1 MILRRKRARQ
11 RSPVRPDDEIT
22 KVRDGYYRFR
32 YRRQA
37 ASDGGPVDPE
47 TVDQNY
53 AQLQQQAQQTA
64 AQIQTLAG
72 KLQAAAAA
80 GDPNAREWMLDL
92 KEITLGVQQEQGQVS
107 LLLQSIHSMVNNH
120 VQTIGQPGYQ
130 QGGYQQGGYQQQ
142 PQYQQPGYQ
151 QGGYQQGGYQQGS
164 GGMLQQFL
172 GGGFGRAIMT
182 GAGFGIGDD
191 IINKIF

>member
-1 MILRRKRARQ
+1 
-11 RSPVRPDDEIT
+11 
-22 KVRDGYYRFR
+22 
-32 YRRQA
+32 
-37 ASDGGPVDPE
+37 VDPE

-64 AQIQTLAG
+64 GQIQALAS

-80 GDPNAREWMLDL
+80 GDPNAREWLLDL

-120 VQTIGQPGYQ
+120 VQTMAQPGYQ
-130 QGGYQQGGYQQQ
+130 QQGYQPGYQQQGYQQ
-142 PQYQQPGYQ
+142 PQYQQGP
-151 QGGYQQGGYQQGS
+151 

>member
-1 MILRRKRARQ
+1 M
-11 RSPVRPDDEIT
+11 
-22 KVRDGYYRFR
+22 
-32 YRRQA
+32 
-37 ASDGGPVDPE
+37 DPE

-64 AQIQTLAG
+64 AQIQGLAS

-92 KEITLGVQQEQGQVS
+92 REITLGVQQEQGQVS
-107 LLLQSIHSMVNNH
+107 LLLQSIHSLVNNH
-120 VQTIGQPGYQ
+120 VQSVGQPQYQQQPGY
-130 QGGYQQGGYQQQ
+130 QQ
-142 PQYQQPGYQ
+142 PQYQQPQYQQAGYQ
-151 QGGYQQGGYQQGS
+151 QPQYQQQGS

-172 GGGFGRAIMT
+172 GGGFGRAIVT

>member
-1 MILRRKRARQ
+1 
-11 RSPVRPDDEIT
+11 
-22 KVRDGYYRFR
+22 
-32 YRRQA
+32 
-37 ASDGGPVDPE
+37 VDPE

-64 AQIQTLAG
+64 AQIQGLAS

-92 KEITLGVQQEQGQVS
+92 REITLGVQQEQGQVS
-107 LLLQSIHSMVNNH
+107 LLLQSIHSLVNNH
-120 VQTIGQPGYQ
+120 VQSVGQPQYQQQPGY
-130 QGGYQQGGYQQQ
+130 QQ
-142 PQYQQPGYQ
+142 PQYQQPQYQQAGYQ
-151 QGGYQQGGYQQGS
+151 QPQYQQQGS

-172 GGGFGRAIMT
+172 GGGFGRAIIT

>member
-1 MILRRKRARQ
+1 
-11 RSPVRPDDEIT
+11 
-22 KVRDGYYRFR
+22 
-32 YRRQA
+32 
-37 ASDGGPVDPE
+37 VDPE

-64 AQIQTLAG
+64 AQIQTLAS

-130 QGGYQQGGYQQQ
+130 QGGYQQQ

-151 QGGYQQGGYQQGS
+151 QGGYQQSGYQQGS

>member
-1 MILRRKRARQ
+1 MRG
-11 RSPVRPDDEIT
+11 
-22 KVRDGYYRFR
+22 GYYQFR
-32 YRRQA
+32 YRCQA

-107 LLLQSIHSMVNNH
+107 LLLQSIHSMVSNH
-120 VQTIGQPGYQ
+120 VQTMAQPQYQQPGY
-130 QGGYQQGGYQQQ
+130 QQ

-151 QGGYQQGGYQQGS
+151 PQYQQGS

-172 GGGFGRAIMT
+172 GGGLGRAIVT

-191 IINKIF
+191 IIKSIF

>member
-1 MILRRKRARQ
+1 
-11 RSPVRPDDEIT
+11 
-22 KVRDGYYRFR
+22 
-32 YRRQA
+32 
-37 ASDGGPVDPE
+37 VDPE

-64 AQIQTLAG
+64 AQIQTLAS

-120 VQTIGQPGYQ
+120 VQTMT
-130 QGGYQQGGYQQQ
+130 Q

-151 QGGYQQGGYQQGS
+151 QPGYQQPGYQQPQYQQGS

-172 GGGFGRAIMT
+172 GGGFGRAIIT

>member
-1 MILRRKRARQ
+1 M
-11 RSPVRPDDEIT
+11 
-22 KVRDGYYRFR
+22 
-32 YRRQA
+32 
-37 ASDGGPVDPE
+37 DPQ

-64 AQIQTLAG
+64 AQVKLLAG

-80 GDPNAREWMLDL
+80 GDPSAREWMLDL
-92 KEITLGVQQEQGQVS
+92 KEIALGIQQEQGQVS
-107 LLLQSIHSMVNNH
+107 LLLQSIHSMVDSH
-120 VQTIGQPGYQ
+120 VQNTG
-130 QGGYQQGGYQQQ
+130 Q

-151 QGGYQQGGYQQGS
+151 PPQYQQPQYQPPQYQQPGYQGAYQPGYQPGYQQGYQQGP

-191 IINKIF
+191 LIRAIF

>member
-1 MILRRKRARQ
+1 M
-11 RSPVRPDDEIT
+11 
-22 KVRDGYYRFR
+22 
-32 YRRQA
+32 
-37 ASDGGPVDPE
+37 DPE

-53 AQLQQQAQQTA
+53 AQLQQQAQQTV

-72 KLQAAAAA
+72 KLQSAAAA
-80 GDPNAREWMLDL
+80 GDQNAREWMLDL
-92 KEITLGVQQEQGQVS
+92 KEIALGIQQEQGQVS
-107 LLLQSIHSMVNNH
+107 LLLQSIHSMVDNH
-120 VQTIGQPGYQ
+120 VQTMGQPGYQ
-130 QGGYQQGGYQQQ
+130 QPGYQPGYQ

-151 QGGYQQGGYQQGS
+151 QSQYQQGS
-164 GGMLQQFL
+164 GVMLQQFL